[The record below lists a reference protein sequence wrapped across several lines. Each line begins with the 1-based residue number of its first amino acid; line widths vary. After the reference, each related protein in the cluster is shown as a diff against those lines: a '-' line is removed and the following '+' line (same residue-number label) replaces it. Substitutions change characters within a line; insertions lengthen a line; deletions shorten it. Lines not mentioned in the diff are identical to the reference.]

1 MNPVNSFV
9 MTSLPKPL
17 LLLCT
22 LPLVNFSFPFFL
34 AMPRGIFVP
43 RPETKPRPL
52 AVKACSPNH
61 WKAREFPISLFFFF

>member
-34 AMPRGIFVP
+34 FFFFLARPCGIFVP
-43 RPETKPRPL
+43 
-52 AVKACSPNH
+52 
-61 WKAREFPISLFFFF
+61 

>member
-22 LPLVNFSFPFFL
+22 LPLVNFSFPF
-34 AMPRGIFVP
+34 
-43 RPETKPRPL
+43 
-52 AVKACSPNH
+52 C
-61 WKAREFPISLFFFF
+61 LFFFFFGHALWNLRSLTRNETQALGSGGLQS

>member
-22 LPLVNFSFPFFL
+22 LPLVNFSFPFFHFFL
-34 AMPRGIFVP
+34 TCIIGGNW
-43 RPETKPRPL
+43 EKPHL
-52 AVKACSPNH
+52 GMSTSSHLEINH
-61 WKAREFPISLFFFF
+61 

>member
-22 LPLVNFSFPFFL
+22 LPLVNFSFPLVFFWPCL
-34 AMPRGIFVP
+34 VA
-43 RPETKPRPL
+43 
-52 AVKACSPNH
+52 SS
-61 WKAREFPISLFFFF
+61 FPD